1 MNKIFLFPLLLLF
14 IIHCGGKGKAVPSPE
29 EKIPSSPAAGFTD
42 TLAAAINEPS
52 EMSPAADHFYQLEES
67 IADIQE
73 EVNRLKAQVMEYDYH
88 PPETDYTRQLKEL
101 LDNPPPAHKVTLK
114 NGSVIEG
121 TILKDKVSYISVKTE
136 LGRITIPKDEIEYI
150 EDLVLPTA
158 EIVFIGHGTEEA
170 IDGIYFYKGK
180 VMNQGARRA
189 DFVRVIYNL
198 WNDAT
203 ELILSDST
211 FIEGT
216 QTIYRSGIVTDTV
229 LEPRQSARFT
239 LEIPLADSIS
249 ISYVTR
255 EVRWEI
261 FD

>member
-1 MNKIFLFPLLLLF
+1 MNKLFLFPLFSLF
-14 IIHCGGKGKAVPSPE
+14 ILHCGGKGNPTPTPEDIASSAPSE
-29 EKIPSSPAAGFTD
+29 SIND
-42 TLAAAINEPS
+42 TLAANIEEPA
-52 EMSPAADHFYQLEES
+52 EPPPEADHFYQLEES
-67 IADIQE
+67 IAEIQE
-73 EVNRLKAQVMEYDYH
+73 EVNRLKAKVMEYDYE

-101 LDNPPPAHKVTLK
+101 LDNPPPAHKITLK

-121 TILKDKVSYISVKTE
+121 TIVKDKVSYIAVKTE
-136 LGRITIPKDEIEYI
+136 LGRITIPKEEVEHI

-158 EIVFIGHGTEEA
+158 EIVFIGHGTEESVE
-170 IDGIYFYKGK
+170 GIHYYKGK

-198 WNDAT
+198 WNDNT

-239 LEIPLADSIS
+239 LEIPLADSIR